1 MQHEER
7 VAWKKCNI
15 KIAQHG
21 KKYITE
27 KVKHEKNTTQKMY
40 KMKIVQ
46 HEQGMQR
53 EKNLGKSTKQKL
65 HYS

>member
-7 VAWKKCNI
+7 ATWKKCNI
-15 KIAQHG
+15 KKAQHG
-21 KKYITE
+21 KKCITE
-27 KVKHEKNTTQKMY
+27 KVKHEKNTTEKMC
-40 KMKIVQ
+40 KTKIVQ